1 MTMTDERSAISW
13 ADRRRPS
20 VKWTL
25 RIAQTVILI
34 GLLIS
39 GAGTLLWL
47 AKASLS
53 TTQDIISA
61 PWEWFPHGIHVENL
75 AVAWN
80 ELQVGRYL
88 GNTAIMA
95 AGAWIANIIVTTTAS
110 YVLSI
115 LRPRWAPVFSGAIL
129 ATMLIPSIV
138 AMVPLY
144 VTVIRVPGTQISL
157 LNTFWAVWLPAAASA
172 FNILIVKRFF
182 DAIPQEI
189 IEAARVDGAGAF
201 RIFWQIVL
209 PFARPILGVVSVL
222 AILASWKDF
231 LWPKLVLQDPNLQ
244 PISVA
249 LPRFANTTELSV
261 QMGAMFLG
269 LMIPVVLFLVFQ
281 RQILRGV
288 SMSGATKG

>member
-1 MTMTDERSAISW
+1 MTTTDERTAISW

-20 VKWTL
+20 VRWTL
-25 RIAQTVILI
+25 RITQTVILI
-34 GLLIS
+34 GLLVS
-39 GAGTLLWL
+39 GVGTLLWL

-53 TTQDIISA
+53 TTQDIIA
-61 PWEWFPHGIHVENL
+61 TPWDWFPHGVHWENL
-75 AVAWN
+75 SVAWN
-80 ELQVGRYL
+80 DLKVGRYL

-95 AGAWIANIIVTTTAS
+95 LGAWIANVIVTTTAS

-115 LRPRWAPVFSGAIL
+115 LRPRWAPLFSGAIL
-129 ATMLIPSIV
+129 ATLFIPSIV
-138 AMVPLY
+138 ALVPLY
-144 VTVIRVPGTQISL
+144 LTIIRVPGTQISL

-172 FNILIVKRFF
+172 FNILVVKRFF
-182 DAIPQEI
+182 DNIPLEI
-189 IEAARVDGAGAF
+189 VEAARIDGAGAF

-261 QMGAMFLG
+261 QMAAMFLG
-269 LMIPVVLFLVFQ
+269 LIIPVVLFLVFQ
-281 RQILRGV
+281 KQILRGV
-288 SMSGATKG
+288 SLSGGTKG

>member
-1 MTMTDERSAISW
+1 MSGLEERTAISW
-13 ADRRRPS
+13 ADRRRPH
-20 VKWTL
+20 VRWTL

-47 AKASLS
+47 AKSSVS

-61 PWEWFPHGIHVENL
+61 PWEWFPHGVHWENL

-80 ELQVGRYL
+80 DLQVGRYL
-88 GNTAIMA
+88 ANTAIMA
-95 AGAWIANIIVTTTAS
+95 AGAWIANVVVTTTAS

-115 LRPRWAPVFSGAIL
+115 LRPRWAPVLSGAIL
-129 ATMLIPSIV
+129 ATLFIPSIV
-138 AMVPLY
+138 ALVPLY
-144 VTVIRVPGTQISL
+144 VTIIRVPGTQISL

-182 DAIPQEI
+182 DAIPREI
-189 IEAARVDGAGAF
+189 IEAARMDGAGAV
-201 RIFWQIVL
+201 RVFWTIVL
-209 PFARPILGVVSVL
+209 PFARPIIGVVSVL

-231 LWPKLVLQDPNLQ
+231 LWPKLVLQDPDLQ

-261 QMGAMFLG
+261 QMAAMFLG
-269 LMIPVVLFLVFQ
+269 LAIPVILFLLFQ
-281 RQILRGV
+281 KQILRGV
-288 SMSGATKG
+288 SLSGGTKG